1 MNQNYLSRENTD
13 CLKGICAIMVVICHV
28 CSRTNIGASIGLGPI
43 YTAFG
48 YWVVSGFMFMSGYGL
63 TRSILNKYNGGGYL
77 QIFLSK
83 RVLPIYMLMAL
94 LSVVYYGM
102 GHLLAL
108 EPPSLSCFIQ
118 SFFFGNTVIKFGWF
132 LQAIVVIYLLF
143 YISAR
148 ISTKVAHTN
157 PEAAL
162 CILMTFALSL
172 YMGGCLIMNL
182 SDTWYETVLA
192 FLAGMLI
199 AANKPVVDMILATKW
214 HTIWILTI
222 LLFAFAF
229 CFLFRRASF
238 VPELPAMIL
247 KMITSPLF
255 VLCWIPVMRLKSL
268 ANPFTAFLSKLFL
281 EIYICQGLAFL
292 LLSNKYWNLEGW
304 SFFFSVFPLTILMA
318 WTVKPLTTRFMEW
331 GKNLRN
337 SIKSK

>member
-1 MNQNYLSRENTD
+1 MNQYYLSRENTD

-48 YWVVSGFMFMSGYGL
+48 YWAVSGFMFMSGYGL

-143 YISAR
+143 YVSAR

-214 HTIWILTI
+214 RTIWILTI
-222 LLFAFAF
+222 LLFAFCLDA
-229 CFLFRRASF
+229 R
-238 VPELPAMIL
+238 
-247 KMITSPLF
+247 PLYQSC
-255 VLCWIPVMRLKSL
+255 L
-268 ANPFTAFLSKLFL
+268 
-281 EIYICQGLAFL
+281 Q
-292 LLSNKYWNLEGW
+292 
-304 SFFFSVFPLTILMA
+304 
-318 WTVKPLTTRFMEW
+318 
-331 GKNLRN
+331 
-337 SIKSK
+337 

>member
-1 MNQNYLSRENTD
+1 
-13 CLKGICAIMVVICHV
+13 
-28 CSRTNIGASIGLGPI
+28 
-43 YTAFG
+43 
-48 YWVVSGFMFMSGYGL
+48 
-63 TRSILNKYNGGGYL
+63 
-77 QIFLSK
+77 
-83 RVLPIYMLMAL
+83 
-94 LSVVYYGM
+94 
-102 GHLLAL
+102 
-108 EPPSLSCFIQ
+108 
-118 SFFFGNTVIKFGWF
+118 
-132 LQAIVVIYLLF
+132 
-143 YISAR
+143 
-148 ISTKVAHTN
+148 
-157 PEAAL
+157 
-162 CILMTFALSL
+162 
-172 YMGGCLIMNL
+172 
-182 SDTWYETVLA
+182 
-192 FLAGMLI
+192 
-199 AANKPVVDMILATKW
+199 MILATKW
-214 HTIWILTI
+214 RTIWILTI

-337 SIKSK
+337 SIKSKWTTISYSLVLLWRIFNSSVQLNRQHSHWSPNASIFLQGRHKRGLIII

>member
-1 MNQNYLSRENTD
+1 M
-13 CLKGICAIMVVICHV
+13 
-28 CSRTNIGASIGLGPI
+28 
-43 YTAFG
+43 
-48 YWVVSGFMFMSGYGL
+48 
-63 TRSILNKYNGGGYL
+63 GGYL

-214 HTIWILTI
+214 RTIWILTI

>member
-1 MNQNYLSRENTD
+1 
-13 CLKGICAIMVVICHV
+13 
-28 CSRTNIGASIGLGPI
+28 
-43 YTAFG
+43 
-48 YWVVSGFMFMSGYGL
+48 MSGYGL

-77 QIFLSK
+77 QTFLSK

-214 HTIWILTI
+214 RTIWILTI

-318 WTVKPLTTRFMEW
+318 WTVKPLTTRFMAVSYTH
-331 GKNLRN
+331 LRAHET
-337 SIKSK
+337 

>member
-1 MNQNYLSRENTD
+1 MSAREQTLVPVLGSGLSIQP
-13 CLKGICAIMVVICHV
+13 L
-28 CSRTNIGASIGLGPI
+28 
-43 YTAFG
+43 G
-48 YWVVSGFMFMSGYGL
+48 YWAVSGFMFMSGYGL

-214 HTIWILTI
+214 RTIWILTI